1 MKKLSTIM
9 LCVLILVATAIICA
23 CTVYNYNISAVSS
36 SEETKE
42 VTIASG
48 SSSSQI
54 AEQLEQEGLIRSKT
68 FFLIYLKIFQVN
80 DLKAGVYTLSPSMNV
95 ETIVDT
101 LTAGN
106 NYNPNEIRIQFRE
119 GITMREVARLIASN
133 TNHTEDEVFALL
145 EDETYLDSLIEE
157 YWFLTDAIKD
167 SEIYYSLEGYLF
179 PDTYNFASKDVSIE
193 TIFATMLDEMEQV
206 LEPYRS
212 DIEASRFSV
221 HELLTLASMAEKE
234 GIGNDCADE
243 ETGNDRADEETCND
257 RANIVSVFINR
268 IDSNMSLGSDV
279 TTRYALRIDDATQA
293 LTAAQYQTQSPY
305 NTRLIDGS
313 MNGKLPVG
321 PICTV
326 SKSSI
331 EAAIHPTETD
341 YLYFIAN
348 IQLAQT
354 FFFDNSQDFEA
365 KKLELQDINQ
375 GR

>member
-48 SSSSQI
+48 SSSSLI

-106 NYNPNEIRIQFRE
+106 NYNPNEIQIQFRE

-234 GIGNDCADE
+234 GIGND
-243 ETGNDRADEETCND
+243 RAD
-257 RANIVSVFINR
+257 IVSVFINR

-279 TTRYALRIDDATQA
+279 TTRYALRINDATQT

-331 EAAIHPTETD
+331 EAAVHPTETD

>member
-1 MKKLSTIM
+1 M

-95 ETIVDT
+95 EMIVDT

-106 NYNPNEIRIQFRE
+106 NYNPNEIQIQFRE

-179 PDTYNFASKDVSIE
+179 PDTYNFVSKDVPIE

-234 GIGNDCADE
+234 GIGND
-243 ETGNDRADEETCND
+243 RAD
-257 RANIVSVFINR
+257 IVSVFINR

-313 MNGKLPVG
+313 MNGKLPIG

>member
-1 MKKLSTIM
+1 M
-9 LCVLILVATAIICA
+9 LCALILVATAIICA

-42 VTIASG
+42 VTIAPG

-101 LTAGN
+101 LTTGN
-106 NYNPNEIRIQFRE
+106 NYNPNEIQIQFRE
-119 GITMREVARLIASN
+119 GITMREVARLIANN
-133 TNHTEDEVFALL
+133 TNHTEDEVFTLL

-234 GIGNDCADE
+234 GIGND
-243 ETGNDRADEETCND
+243 RAD
-257 RANIVSVFINR
+257 IVSVFINR

>member
-106 NYNPNEIRIQFRE
+106 NYNPNEIQIQFRE

-157 YWFLTDAIKD
+157 YWFLTDAIKNP
-167 SEIYYSLEGYLF
+167 EIYYSLEGYLF

-221 HELLTLASMAEKE
+221 HELLTLASMTEKE
-234 GIGNDCADE
+234 GIGND
-243 ETGNDRADEETCND
+243 RAD
-257 RANIVSVFINR
+257 IVSVFINR

>member
-95 ETIVDT
+95 ETIVYT
-101 LTAGN
+101 LTTGN
-106 NYNPNEIRIQFRE
+106 NYNPNEIQIQFRE
-119 GITMREVARLIASN
+119 GITMREVARLIANN

-234 GIGNDCADE
+234 GIGND
-243 ETGNDRADEETCND
+243 RAD
-257 RANIVSVFINR
+257 IVSVFINR

-313 MNGKLPVG
+313 MNGKLPIG

-331 EAAIHPTETD
+331 EAAVHPTETD

>member
-9 LCVLILVATAIICA
+9 LCALILVATAIICA

-42 VTIASG
+42 VTIAPG

-106 NYNPNEIRIQFRE
+106 NYNPNEIQIQFRE

-179 PDTYNFASKDVSIE
+179 PDTYNFFSKDVSIE

-234 GIGNDCADE
+234 GIGND
-243 ETGNDRADEETCND
+243 RAD
-257 RANIVSVFINR
+257 IVSVFINR

>member
-106 NYNPNEIRIQFRE
+106 NYNPNEIQIQFRE

-157 YWFLTDAIKD
+157 YWFLTDAIKNP
-167 SEIYYSLEGYLF
+167 EIYYSLEGYLF

-206 LEPYRS
+206 IEP
-212 DIEASRFSV
+212 
-221 HELLTLASMAEKE
+221 L
-234 GIGNDCADE
+234 
-243 ETGNDRADEETCND
+243 
-257 RANIVSVFINR
+257 
-268 IDSNMSLGSDV
+268 SL
-279 TTRYALRIDDATQA
+279 
-293 LTAAQYQTQSPY
+293 
-305 NTRLIDGS
+305 
-313 MNGKLPVG
+313 
-321 PICTV
+321 
-326 SKSSI
+326 
-331 EAAIHPTETD
+331 IH
-341 YLYFIAN
+341 I
-348 IQLAQT
+348 
-354 FFFDNSQDFEA
+354 
-365 KKLELQDINQ
+365 
-375 GR
+375 

>member
-1 MKKLSTIM
+1 
-9 LCVLILVATAIICA
+9 
-23 CTVYNYNISAVSS
+23 
-36 SEETKE
+36 
-42 VTIASG
+42 
-48 SSSSQI
+48 
-54 AEQLEQEGLIRSKT
+54 
-68 FFLIYLKIFQVN
+68 
-80 DLKAGVYTLSPSMNV
+80 
-95 ETIVDT
+95 
-101 LTAGN
+101 
-106 NYNPNEIRIQFRE
+106 
-119 GITMREVARLIASN
+119 
-133 TNHTEDEVFALL
+133 
-145 EDETYLDSLIEE
+145 
-157 YWFLTDAIKD
+157 
-167 SEIYYSLEGYLF
+167 
-179 PDTYNFASKDVSIE
+179 
-193 TIFATMLDEMEQV
+193 
-206 LEPYRS
+206 
-212 DIEASRFSV
+212 
-221 HELLTLASMAEKE
+221 MAEKE
-234 GIGNDCADE
+234 GLGNV
-243 ETGNDRADEETCND
+243 RAD
-257 RANIVSVFINR
+257 IVSVFINR

-313 MNGKLPVG
+313 MNGILPVG

>member
-119 GITMREVARLIASN
+119 GITMREVARLIANN
-133 TNHTEDEVFALL
+133 TNHPEDEVFALL

-234 GIGNDCADE
+234 GIGND
-243 ETGNDRADEETCND
+243 RAD
-257 RANIVSVFINR
+257 IVSVFINR

-365 KKLELQDINQ
+365 KILELQDINQ

>member
-9 LCVLILVATAIICA
+9 LCALILVATAIICA

-106 NYNPNEIRIQFRE
+106 NYNPNEIQIQFRE

-167 SEIYYSLEGYLF
+167 PEIYYSLEGYVF
-179 PDTYNFASKDVSIE
+179 PDTYKLESKDVSIE

-234 GIGNDCADE
+234 GIGND
-243 ETGNDRADEETCND
+243 RAD
-257 RANIVSVFINR
+257 IVSVFINR

>member
-106 NYNPNEIRIQFRE
+106 NYNPNEIQIQFRE

-157 YWFLTDAIKD
+157 YCFLTDAIKD

-234 GIGNDCADE
+234 GIGND
-243 ETGNDRADEETCND
+243 RAD
-257 RANIVSVFINR
+257 IVSVFINR

-331 EAAIHPTETD
+331 GHSSD
-341 YLYFIAN
+341 
-348 IQLAQT
+348 
-354 FFFDNSQDFEA
+354 
-365 KKLELQDINQ
+365 
-375 GR
+375 

>member
-1 MKKLSTIM
+1 M

-42 VTIASG
+42 VTIAPG

-101 LTAGN
+101 LTTGN
-106 NYNPNEIRIQFRE
+106 NYNPNEIQIQFRE
-119 GITMREVARLIASN
+119 GITMREVARLIANN
-133 TNHTEDEVFALL
+133 TSHTEDEVFTLL

-234 GIGNDCADE
+234 GIGND
-243 ETGNDRADEETCND
+243 RAD
-257 RANIVSVFINR
+257 IVSVFINR

>member
-9 LCVLILVATAIICA
+9 LCVLILVTTAIICA

-80 DLKAGVYTLSPSMNV
+80 DLKAGVYALSPNMNV
-95 ETIVDT
+95 ETIVDIIKT
-101 LTAGN
+101 GN
-106 NYNPNEIRIQFRE
+106 HYNPNEIQIQFKE

-133 TNHTEDEVFALL
+133 TNHTEDEVFSLL
-145 EDETYLDSLIEE
+145 EDEPYLNSLMEE
-157 YWFLTDAIKD
+157 YWFLTDAIKN

-193 TIFATMLDEMEQV
+193 TIFSTMLDEMETV

-234 GIGNDCADE
+234 GIGD
-243 ETGNDRADEETCND
+243 DRAD
-257 RANIVSVFINR
+257 IVSVFINR

-279 TTRYALRIDDATQA
+279 TTRYALRIDDATKA
-293 LTAAQYQTQSPY
+293 LTSAQYQTPSPY

-331 EAAIHPTETD
+331 EAAIHPTQTN

>member
-54 AEQLEQEGLIRSKT
+54 AEHLEQVGLIRSKT

-106 NYNPNEIRIQFRE
+106 NYNPNEIQIQFRE

-133 TNHTEDEVFALL
+133 TNHTEDEVIALL

-179 PDTYNFASKDVSIE
+179 PDTYNFVSKDVSIE

-221 HELLTLASMAEKE
+221 HELLNLASMAEKE
-234 GIGNDCADE
+234 GIGND
-243 ETGNDRADEETCND
+243 RAD
-257 RANIVSVFINR
+257 IVSVFINR

>member
-1 MKKLSTIM
+1 M
-9 LCVLILVATAIICA
+9 LCALILVATAIICA

-101 LTAGN
+101 LTAVN
-106 NYNPNEIRIQFRE
+106 NYNPNEIQIQFRE

-234 GIGNDCADE
+234 GIGND
-243 ETGNDRADEETCND
+243 RAD
-257 RANIVSVFINR
+257 IVSVFINR

-348 IQLAQT
+348 IQLAHT

>member
-68 FFLIYLKIFQVN
+68 FFLIYLKIFQVK

-95 ETIVDT
+95 ETIVDI

-106 NYNPNEIRIQFRE
+106 NYNPNEIQIQFRE
-119 GITMREVARLIASN
+119 GITIREVARLIASN

-167 SEIYYSLEGYLF
+167 PEIYYSLEGYLF

-234 GIGNDCADE
+234 GIGND
-243 ETGNDRADEETCND
+243 RAD
-257 RANIVSVFINR
+257 IVSVFINR

-354 FFFDNSQDFEA
+354 FFFDNSRDFEV

>member
-9 LCVLILVATAIICA
+9 LCALILVATAIICA

-42 VTIASG
+42 VTIAPG

-101 LTAGN
+101 LTTGN
-106 NYNPNEIRIQFRE
+106 NYNPNEIQIQFRE
-119 GITMREVARLIASN
+119 GITMREVARLIANN
-133 TNHTEDEVFALL
+133 TNHTEDEVFTLL

-234 GIGNDCADE
+234 GIGND
-243 ETGNDRADEETCND
+243 RAD
-257 RANIVSVFINR
+257 IVSVFINR

>member
-1 MKKLSTIM
+1 M

-36 SEETKE
+36 SEETQE

-48 SSSSQI
+48 TSSAQI
-54 AEQLEQEGLIRSKT
+54 AEQLEQAGLIRSKT
-68 FFLIYLKIFQVN
+68 FFLVYLKIFQVN
-80 DLKAGVYTLSPSMNV
+80 DLKAGVYNLSPSMNV
-95 ETIVDT
+95 KTIVET
-101 LTAGN
+101 LSAGN
-106 NYNPNEIRIQFRE
+106 HYNPNEIRIQFKE

-133 TNHTEDEVFALL
+133 TNHTEDEVFSLL
-145 EDETYLDSLIEE
+145 KDEPYLDSLIEE
-157 YWFLTDAIKD
+157 YWFLTDEIKNP
-167 SEIYYSLEGYLF
+167 EIYYSLEGYLF
-179 PDTYNFASKDVSIE
+179 PDTYNFSSKDVAIE
-193 TIFATMLDEMEQV
+193 TIFATMLDEMEEV
-206 LEPYRS
+206 LEPYRA
-212 DIEASRFSV
+212 DIEESGFSV

-234 GIGNDCADE
+234 GIGND
-243 ETGNDRADEETCND
+243 

-268 IDSNMSLGSDV
+268 IHANMSLGSDV

-293 LTAAQYQTQSPY
+293 LTAAQYQTKSPY

-331 EAAIHPTETD
+331 EAAIHPAETN

-348 IQLAQT
+348 IQLADT
-354 FFFDNSQDFEA
+354 FFFDNSQEFEA
-365 KKLELQDINQ
+365 KKLELQEINQ